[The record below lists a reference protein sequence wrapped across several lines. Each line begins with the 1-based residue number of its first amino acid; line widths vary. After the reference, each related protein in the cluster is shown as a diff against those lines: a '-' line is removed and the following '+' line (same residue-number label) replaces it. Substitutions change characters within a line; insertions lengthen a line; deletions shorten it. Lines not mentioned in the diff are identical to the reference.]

1 MAKTLI
7 KLELFVECEFDGKER
22 FTNQRDAINLL
33 TVRLQDRFDEM
44 IRDFGL
50 LVPVGDIRPHI
61 LPRGECV
68 LKGLDVSPV
77 EIQLSSFLFID
88 EESEL
93 ITDINIEELR
103 ARLEWTRLL
112 TSKEAISMMTL
123 LR

>member
-7 KLELFVECEFDGKER
+7 KLELFVECEFDGAER

-33 TVRLQDRFDEM
+33 TVRLQHRFDEL

-50 LVPVGDIRPHI
+50 LVPIGDTKPHT

-68 LKGLDVSPV
+68 IKGIDVSPV
-77 EIQLSSFLFID
+77 EIQLSSFLFSD
-88 EESEL
+88 EEKNL
-93 ITDINIEELR
+93 ITDINIEELQD
-103 ARLEWTRLL
+103 RLEWTRLL
-112 TSKEAISMMTL
+112 TAKEAISMMTL